1 MSDTYTAGQLP
12 PANLL
17 PNLPALLADYFTCPP
32 ASGPGGDVAFG
43 TSGHRGKSSAGT
55 FNGAHILAITQAI
68 CDLRQT
74 FAATGPLFLGKDTHA
89 LSEAAFRTA
98 LGVLAANGV
107 ETRIDI
113 DLGFTPTPVISHA
126 ILTHNGPQP
135 AQLADGVVITPSHNP
150 PTDGG
155 FKYNPVSGGPADTG
169 ITARIAASANA
180 YLVASN
186 AGVRTIPYVEALAAK
201 TTVRHDYITPYVA
214 DLGNVIDMAAIR
226 EAKLKLCADALG
238 GSGLDYWA
246 HIAGHYG
253 LDIARRNCDHDPSFR
268 FMCVDHDGKIRMD
281 CSSKFAMAGLVDLKD
296 SYDLAFG
303 NDPDFDR
310 HGIVTPKGGL
320 MNPNHFLSVAV
331 WYLLQHRPGWR
342 DDVRIGKT
350 VVTTSLIDQVVEK
363 LGYETFEVPVGFK
376 WFVEDKAKGIGLCPG
391 TLAFG
396 GEESAGASFLRRDGT
411 VWTTDKDG
419 FILALL
425 AAEILAVTGRDP
437 ADIYQ
442 EIIGDRTYAYRRVDV
457 PSTPERNAALKGLE
471 AEQITALEVAGAAIT
486 AKLVRAPGNG
496 AAIGGLKVTTDDGW
510 FAVRPSGT
518 EAIYKLYG
526 ESFLG
531 EEHLDQLLTAAQEV
545 VNAVFA
551 AASL

>member
-12 PANLL
+12 PASLL

-32 ASGPGGDVAFG
+32 AAGHEGDVAFG

-55 FNGAHILAITQAI
+55 FNEPHVLAIAQAI
-68 CDLRQT
+68 CDLREP
-74 FAATGPLFLGKDTHA
+74 FEATGPLFLGKDTHA

-107 ETRIDI
+107 ETRIDA

-126 ILTHNGPQP
+126 ILTHNAPQP
-135 AQLADGVVITPSHNP
+135 AQLADGIIITPSHNP
-150 PTDGG
+150 PDAGG
-155 FKYNPVSGGPADTG
+155 LKYNPVSGGPADTD
-169 ITARIAASANA
+169 ITARIAETANA
-180 YLVASN
+180 YLAAGN
-186 AGVRTIPYVEALAAK
+186 TGVRAVPYPDALAAK

-214 DLGNVIDMAAIR
+214 DLGNVVDMAAIR
-226 EAKLKLCADALG
+226 EAKLELCADALG

-246 HIAGHYG
+246 HIAERYG
-253 LDIARRNCDHDPSFR
+253 LDIAQRNCDYDPSFR

-296 SYDLAFG
+296 SYNLAFG

-350 VVTTSLIDQVVEK
+350 VVTTSLIDQVVGK
-363 LGYETFEVPVGFK
+363 LGYKAFEVPVGFK
-376 WFVEDKAKGIGLCPG
+376 WFVHDGQTGIGLCPG

-442 EIIGDRTYAYRRVDV
+442 EIIGERTYAYRRIDV
-457 PSTPERNAALKGLE
+457 PSTPERNAALKALD
-471 AEQITALEVAGAAIT
+471 AEQITAWEVAGTAIR
-486 AKLVRAPGNG
+486 AKLVCAPGNG

-531 EEHLDQLLTAAQEV
+531 EEHLDQLLAAAQEV

-551 AASL
+551 AANL